1 MDLITVTRKSGLEFS
16 LRVRGHVIT
25 TDMSA
30 AEGGR
35 DTGPNPVELL
45 ACSVGS
51 CIATMVQ
58 GYCDE
63 HGYTDGDVGMQL
75 TLELA
80 TDPKRIAALVM
91 DLELPNGMPESAKE
105 GVRRM
110 VAGFPVPQTLRCPPR
125 LDIEI
130 S

>member
-1 MDLITVTRKSGLEFS
+1 MDLITVTRKAGLAFTIR
-16 LRVRGHVIT
+16 LRDHVVT
-25 TDMSA
+25 SDMSV

-51 CIATMVQ
+51 CLATMTQ
-58 GYCDE
+58 EYCDRR
-63 HGYTDGDVGMQL
+63 GYTDGDVAVRL

-80 TDPKRIAALVM
+80 ANPKRVSALVA
-91 DLELPNGMPESAKE
+91 DLELPKGMPEDAKAE
-105 GVRRM
+105 VRCLLDH
-110 VAGFPVPQTLRCPPR
+110 FPVPETLRQTPQ